1 MSQRQ
6 NKKPTFAFG
15 ASTYGEALIRARD
28 YASTRWAPY
37 EVRKAADDCFAIYQR
52 GDVAGFDRQGCARKV
67 DDGYLRR
74 W

>member
-1 MSQRQ
+1 MSP
-6 NKKPTFAFG
+6 KPTFAFG
-15 ASTYGEALIRARD
+15 ASTYGESLIRARE

-37 EVRKAADDCFAIYQR
+37 DVRKAADDCFAIYQS
-52 GDVAGFDRQGCARKV
+52 GDVARFDRERCARKV